1 MNDIKQA
8 IPVFK
13 DYYACPECSHGKNVV
28 NEAAVYHVS
37 ALTHRS
43 YECKD
48 CRQTFAVPSSVKINS
63 PKPFH
68 AGKKPEYKPRSN

>member
-1 MNDIKQA
+1 MNLKEA

-13 DYYACPECSHGKNVV
+13 DYLACPECSGGKNVV
-28 NEAAVYHVS
+28 NLAAVYHVS
-37 ALTHRS
+37 ALTHRNFC
-43 YECKD
+43 CKD
-48 CRQTFAVPSSVKINS
+48 CNQEFLVPHSIKINA